1 MITATALTALAA
13 HPHWVGGGA
22 PWLFFLIP
30 LFWIVVL
37 GVIFAFVGRRWRRAA
52 WSNGYG
58 PHAAHWATTSGARSA
73 EAVLAD
79 RFANGDIE
87 EQEYRARLEVLRAN
101 QQPPMPPRG

>member
-1 MITATALTALAA
+1 MITAAALTAVAA

-30 LFWIVVL
+30 LFWI
-37 GVIFAFVGRRWRRAA
+37 GVFALIFALVGRRWRRARWA
-52 WSNGYG
+52 GGYG
-58 PHAAHWATTSGARSA
+58 PHAYWAANTGGARSA